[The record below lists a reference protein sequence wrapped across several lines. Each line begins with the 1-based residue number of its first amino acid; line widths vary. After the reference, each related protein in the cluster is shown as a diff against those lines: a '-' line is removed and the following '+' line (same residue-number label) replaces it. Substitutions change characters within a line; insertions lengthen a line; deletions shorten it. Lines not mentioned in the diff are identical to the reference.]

1 MKGCFSFFLEVLKVF
16 PSSKIWNHCGNL
28 WYLQIAFIWSYYSM
42 VSLYLIISVIASWSN
57 IYFHLVYLL
66 MKLFSLI
73 ITVTL
78 NKHVSHL
85 VKSNSLQP
93 HGLLSMDWARQTCQA
108 PLFVGF
114 SRKEYW
120 SRLPFPPPGDLP
132 DPGIKPASRFFTVWV
147 TREAHNQIN
156 QGCDWW
162 KGNVLKSI

>member
-1 MKGCFSFFLEVLKVF
+1 
-16 PSSKIWNHCGNL
+16 
-28 WYLQIAFIWSYYSM
+28 M
-42 VSLYLIISVIASWSN
+42 VSLYLIISMIASWSN

-93 HGLLSMDWARQTCQA
+93 RGLLSMDWARQTCQA

-114 SRKEYW
+114 PRKEYW
-120 SRLPFPPPGDLP
+120 SRLPFPPPGYLP
-132 DPGIKPASRFFTVWV
+132 DPGIKSASRFFTV
-147 TREAHNQIN
+147 
-156 QGCDWW
+156 
-162 KGNVLKSI
+162 